1 MRSVFSSVWLE
12 ACSGKTFSFTT
23 NKSIALRPCQQ
34 YLSHFE
40 FIKITSFESELD
52 TVIPVLMTLTL
63 FQGHR
68 GVGKLKQ
75 HVVFLS
81 KFIAESY
88 LIKLQL

>member
-12 ACSGKTFSFTT
+12 ACSGKIFSFTT

-34 YLSHFE
+34 YLSHFV
-40 FIKITSFESELD
+40 FTKIISFESELD
-52 TVIPVLMTLTL
+52 TVIPVLMTL

>member
-12 ACSGKTFSFTT
+12 AFCGLTT
-23 NKSIALRPCQQ
+23 DESISLRPCQQ
-34 YLSHFE
+34 DLSHFA
-40 FIKITSFESELD
+40 FTKIISFESELD